1 MLAEKVACID
11 SNTKRETAKH
21 KLITAKDLVDKTYCV
36 AVIVKQLSTAVK
48 AFLGYYKTVVYNLCL
63 TSSLLLT

>member
-11 SNTKRETAKH
+11 SNTKRKTAKY

-36 AVIVKQLSTAVK
+36 AVVAEQLATAVK
-48 AFLGYYKTVVYNLCL
+48 ALLGYYKTVVYNLCL